1 MYVTRPLSLYRNHP
15 SALAAEPPEGPFTGY
30 LVITDEEAE
39 AEDTYCFGACKRM
52 RVKKLPFPQ
61 DKILNVVH
69 SSESDYQ
76 QPIASKLWFLPVLDL
91 PLSSNCYYAIKAK
104 GRFKGQACIC
114 SGDMDMGLCCFKKVI
129 NDRKPKP
136 LDPTN
141 VNQTFKI
148 YRHYG
153 HSFFAKSIAP
163 YGHPPK
169 LLRTRGWEVK
179 SSRLSKCNFHINE
192 ALGLDASLRTQL
204 PSFDFP
210 ISTKKSSP
218 VIVGTWYCPFVF
230 VREETLR
237 IRDQMKKSIL
247 YKMTLEQHWEQ
258 IYSWENVN
266 NENSMIVIVNV
277 NVEREVDYVFGKEG
291 RKDGKINHGG
301 FVWYRVNRRRG
312 VNVGLSYAT
321 VEKMKMVEEEGG
333 WVNDVDERNVRIERR
348 VQIRSEN
355 GWRRLSCFVLVE
367 RFVLRRMDGTLVL
380 NCDFRHTDK
389 IKCKC
394 E

>member
-1 MYVTRPLSLYRNHP
+1 MYVTRPLSLYRKHP

-30 LVITDEEAE
+30 LVITDDEAE
-39 AEDTYCFGACKRM
+39 ADDTYCFGACKRR

-69 SSESDYQ
+69 SSDYQ
-76 QPIASKLWFLPVLDL
+76 DTVIANKLWFLPVLDL
-91 PLSSNCYYAIKAK
+91 PLSSNCYYVIKAK

-136 LDPTN
+136 LDPRN
-141 VNQTFKI
+141 INQKFKI
-148 YRHYG
+148 HRHYG

-169 LLRTRGWEVK
+169 LLRNRGWEVK
-179 SSRLSKCNFHINE
+179 TSRLSKCNFQISE

-210 ISTKKSSP
+210 ISTKKSPS
-218 VIVGTWYCPFVF
+218 VLVGTWYCPFVF
-230 VREETLR
+230 IRENAR
-237 IRDQMKKSIL
+237 IREQMRRSML
-247 YKMTLEQHWEQ
+247 YKMTLEQHWEE
-258 IYSWENVN
+258 IYTWENVNN
-266 NENSMIVIVNV
+266 NENSMIVIVNA
-277 NVEREVDYVFGKEG
+277 NVEREVDYVFGREG
-291 RKDGKINHGG
+291 RKDVKVNDGG
-301 FVWYRVNRRRG
+301 FIWYRGGRG
-312 VNVGLSYAT
+312 LNVGLSYAI

-333 WVNDVDERNVRIERR
+333 WVDDVNERNVRIERR
-348 VQIRSEN
+348 VHITSEN
-355 GWRRLSCFVLVE
+355 GWRKLSCFVLVE
-367 RFVLRRMDGTLVL
+367 TFVLRRMDGTLVL
-380 NCDFRHTDK
+380 KCDFRHTHQ
-389 IKCKC
+389 IKSKC